1 VLFVS
6 SGNHDN
12 GTNIIVKNQGN
23 SLINN
28 GIDLD
33 YFSIEG
39 KGALGY
45 LRNIPKLCR
54 HLKNGSYHLV
64 HAHYSK
70 SAIFASLATRMPIIV
85 SLMGSDAKDKYIW
98 KYLTKILSRNK
109 WKYTIVKSEKMK
121 TELGLPSVQI
131 IPNGVD
137 FQKFNYINKHTAQK
151 RAKFDPAYKHI
162 LFISKP
168 NRKEKNFWL
177 ADSAVKSLNIKRL
190 RLKIVDGV
198 SHNLISTYMN
208 ASDVLLLTSLWE
220 GSPNVIKEAMA
231 CNCPIVSTDVGDVR
245 QIIGNSDGCYICSYD
260 PGDVANKIKIAL
272 DFGKRTNGREKIK
285 HLDSNIIAKNMI
297 QLYESVLKS
306 N

>member
-1 VLFVS
+1 MLFVS

-45 LRNIPKLCR
+45 LRNIPKLSR

-70 SAIFASLATRMPIIV
+70 SAIFASLATRLPIIV

-231 CNCPIVSTDVGDVR
+231 CNCPIVSTDVGDVK
-245 QIIGNSDGCYICSYD
+245 QIIGNTDGCYICSYD
-260 PGDVANKIKIAL
+260 PRDVANKIKLAL